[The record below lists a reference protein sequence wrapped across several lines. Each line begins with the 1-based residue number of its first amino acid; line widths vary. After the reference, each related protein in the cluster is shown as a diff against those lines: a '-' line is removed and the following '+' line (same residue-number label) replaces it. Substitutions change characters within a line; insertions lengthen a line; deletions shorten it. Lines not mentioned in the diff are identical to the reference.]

1 LSPIPTTDVA
11 QSPGAPAESPA
22 SRRRALLLFSLVR
35 WLVVTGVIVV
45 SLVGL
50 GFVGLRL
57 VPEWIPGGSWLEIR
71 TGIGLITELTILLA
85 ALLAGAGTLTGLR
98 RWERRLDA
106 ARAARYKAWARE
118 RQEADRERAEA
129 IARAEAERAGASE
142 AIVVLDLVQSTELI
156 REQGDAFFR
165 DLLRRIETA
174 FIPVAR
180 QFGTRCVD
188 GHGDGF
194 LFCFERAEQ
203 AVGAVR
209 EMYARLPAL
218 NQAMPPNAE
227 IAFRASLHV
236 GPTFADTRG
245 NRTGLAVLKT
255 VRLGG
260 AMEMLRGRGGG
271 RNSLVVSEEALAVLE
286 PAGVAAQLLG
296 QVPLRGFPGTH
307 AVYQVEVSA
316 VS

>member
-1 LSPIPTTDVA
+1 MAP
-11 QSPGAPAESPA
+11 SPGAPAEPPV
-22 SRRRALLLFSLVR
+22 SRGRPLLLLSIAR
-35 WLVVTGVIVV
+35 WLVVTAVIVV

-50 GFVGLRL
+50 GFVALRL
-57 VPEWIPGGSWLEIR
+57 VPGWIPGGAWLELR
-71 TGIGLITELTILLA
+71 TGIGLITELAILLA

-98 RWERRLDA
+98 RWERRLGQ
-106 ARAARYKAWARE
+106 ARAARYRAWARE
-118 RQEADRERAEA
+118 RQEADRERADA
-129 IARAEAERAGASE
+129 SARAESERAGASE

-156 REQGDAFFR
+156 REHGDAFFR

-180 QFGTRCVD
+180 QFGTHCVD

-194 LFCFERAEQ
+194 LFCFDRPEE
-203 AVGAVR
+203 AVAAVR
-209 EMYARLPAL
+209 AMYARLPAL
-218 NQAMPPNAE
+218 NQTMAAGTE

-271 RNSLVVSEEALAVLE
+271 RNSLVVSEEARPALGA
-286 PAGVAAQLLG
+286 AGVPATLLG
-296 QVPLRGFPGTH
+296 HVALRGFPGTH
-307 AVYQVEVSA
+307 AVYEVD
-316 VS
+316 VSPS